1 MSLHS
6 AGILCF
12 RYRNEELEV
21 FLVHPGGPFWVNRDT
36 GAWSIPKGL
45 IDENESPLLA
55 ARREFQ
61 EETGFEVD
69 GEFIELGQLQQ
80 PSRKIVHAWAI
91 EKELDAGQ
99 LSSNTFEMEWPRRS
113 GVMQAFP
120 EVDKGAWFSM
130 DEARERIYRGQL
142 AFLDRLVTRLK

>member
-6 AGILCF
+6 AGILCY
-12 RYRNEELEV
+12 RYHGDTLEV
-21 FLVHPGGPFWVNRDT
+21 FLVHPGGPFWVNRDA

-45 IDENESPLLA
+45 IDEHEAPLLA

-61 EETGFEVD
+61 EETGYAID

-80 PSRKIVHAWAI
+80 PSKKIVHVWAI
-91 EKELDAGQ
+91 EQDLDASQ
-99 LSSNTFEMEWPRRS
+99 IRSNTFRMEWPRGS

-120 EVDKGAWFSM
+120 EVDKAAWFAL
-130 DEARERIYRGQL
+130 DEAKEKIYRGQL
-142 AFLDRLVTRLK
+142 AFLERLVTCLP